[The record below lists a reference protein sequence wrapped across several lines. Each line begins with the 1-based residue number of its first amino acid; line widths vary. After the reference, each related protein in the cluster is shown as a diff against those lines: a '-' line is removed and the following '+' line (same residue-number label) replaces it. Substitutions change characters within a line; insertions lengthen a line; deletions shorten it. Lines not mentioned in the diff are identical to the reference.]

1 MSLDGSLPRDHRRR
15 PPLPSLGFAGGG
27 PLLPGL
33 VIGGIQLG
41 SPLVGTFAQSG
52 ERLRVEAPAQ
62 SLECPVR
69 SSGRRWPTLGREPPG
84 KTTVLPAASSSC
96 RGRLYRTC
104 STCSASTSTK
114 PRAANPP
121 NKASI
126 LSTATSSG
134 CKTPPD
140 GKHYRR
146 PNPSVAAAPRR
157 PQHRRTSAHP
167 RRRRSPGT
175 ADRRAITGS
184 FEHSDSRGRRSVQLA
199 GERCEK
205 VEIPGRPLCIRGT
218 AAMRQRTPDRSLAC
232 TAVATRSE
240 PAAHSSRVPRREGRQ
255 FRGAPPHRRRA

>member
-15 PPLPSLGFAGGG
+15 PTLPSLGFAGGG
-27 PLLPGL
+27 PLPARPRHRRHPARPASGRHL
-33 VIGGIQLG
+33 
-41 SPLVGTFAQSG
+41 AQSG
-52 ERLRVEAPAQ
+52 ERLHVEAPAQ

-104 STCSASTSTK
+104 SASTSTK

-134 CKTPPD
+134 CKIPPD
-140 GKHYRR
+140 RKHYRR

-218 AAMRQRTPDRSLAC
+218 AAMRQRTPDRSLAR

-240 PAAHSSRVPRREGRQ
+240 PAAHSSLVPRREGRQ
-255 FRGAPPHRRRA
+255 FQGAPPHRRRA